1 MGTNEAGGCLRARF
15 SSHACDTGTSKSW
28 VAHDA
33 QATNVNI
40 NILSLHESRERIACV
55 SKILRLIH
63 QSTDKQLQWAQMRR
77 DR

>member
-1 MGTNEAGGCLRARF
+1 VCFNVFKLNTTTHGRAGAMGTNEAGGCLRARF

-55 SKILRLIH
+55 SKILR
-63 QSTDKQLQWAQMRR
+63 
-77 DR
+77 